1 VVILAVVLVAA
12 CGSGGADSAEG
23 VVEPSSGV
31 ERAADGVGR
40 VGGGLPTGRV
50 VEPLSGVERAAVVA
64 DAPVGDLVSGF
75 TNGGFDLMRTQPV
88 DENLVFSPLSIGHA
102 LLMARGAADEATA
115 AAIDDAFTL
124 PADMAAHDA
133 WNALDAQLAASNGTA
148 TAVDDTE
155 TPIVTV
161 ADRLW
166 PSTSANPDQ
175 DWVNLMASHHGADV
189 ETIDVGDPAGSRER
203 INSWVSDQ
211 TNDLIPELLPAGF
224 ITGNTVLVLTDTVY
238 FKAQW
243 RTIFGKYGPVDAPFT
258 RLDGTTVDMTYL
270 VDLEQ
275 PGPRGT
281 GDGYVGAEVPYLGDD
296 YAMLIIVPDEG
307 RFEDVRT
314 RLSSDLLAEIDASFT
329 TGPYELRMPE
339 WETTT
344 AIDFLGW
351 LTEQGIAPGAYPGIG
366 PGVFLDGAVHG
377 ADIAVDEIGTEA
389 AAATALG
396 FGDSGP
402 PEPELL
408 VAADRPFFYLVRHV
422 DTGAVLFAGQV
433 TDPTS

>member
-1 VVILAVVLVAA
+1 MTRIAFVHPRLGMLAVVAALLVAA
-12 CGSGGADSAEG
+12 ACGGDSSGSAGG

-31 ERAADGVGR
+31 ERA
-40 VGGGLPTGRV
+40 LP
-50 VEPLSGVERAAVVA
+50 VA
-64 DAPVGDLVSGF
+64 DAPIDDLVSGF
-75 TNGGFDLMRTQPV
+75 TDGGLDLMRTQPV
-88 DENLVFSPLSIGHA
+88 GENLVFSPLSIGHA
-102 LLMARGAADEATA
+102 LLMARGAADDATA
-115 AAIDDAFTL
+115 AAIDEALAL
-124 PADMAAHDA
+124 PVGMAAHDA

-148 TAVDDTE
+148 VAIDETA

-161 ADRLW
+161 SDRLW
-166 PSTSANPDQ
+166 PSTTAAPDQ
-175 DWVNLMASHHGADV
+175 DWVDLMASHHGADV
-189 ETIDVGDPAGSRER
+189 ETIDVSDPEGSRER
-203 INSWVSDQ
+203 INSWVSEQ

-224 ITGNTVLVLTDTVY
+224 IDGSTVLVLTDTVY

-243 RTIFGKYGPVDAPFT
+243 RTIFGKYGTIEGPFT
-258 RLDGTTVDMTYL
+258 RLDGTTVEMTYL

-275 PGPRGT
+275 PGPRGV
-281 GDGYVGAEVPYLGDD
+281 GDGFVGAEVPYLGDD

-307 RFEDVRT
+307 RFDDVRS
-314 RLSSDLLAEIDASFT
+314 RLSSDFLAEIDGVFT

-351 LTEQGIAPGAYPGIG
+351 LTERGIAPGAFPGIG

-389 AAATALG
+389 AAATGLG
-396 FGDSGP
+396 FATSGP

-408 VAADRPFFYLVRHV
+408 VAADRPFLYLVRHV

-433 TDPTS
+433 TDPRG

>member
-1 VVILAVVLVAA
+1 MTPTVSYRSCPVCLILWPAVLAAGVLAAA
-12 CGSGGADSAEG
+12 CGSGGSAAPG
-23 VVEPSSGV
+23 STGAVVGPSSGV
-31 ERAADGVGR
+31 ERAAVAADDHVGALVDGF
-40 VGGGLPTGRV
+40 
-50 VEPLSGVERAAVVA
+50 A
-64 DAPVGDLVSGF
+64 D
-75 TNGGFDLMRTQPV
+75 GGFDLMRTQPTE
-88 DENLVFSPLSIGHA
+88 ENLVFSPLSIGHA

-115 AAIDDAFTL
+115 EAIDATFAL
-124 PADMAAHDA
+124 PAGIAAHDA
-133 WNALDAQLAASNGTA
+133 WNALDAALVATNGTA
-148 TAVDDTE
+148 VAIDESE
-155 TPIVTV
+155 TPIVRV
-161 ADRLW
+161 SDRLW
-166 PSTSANPDQ
+166 PSTSAEPSQ
-175 DWVNLMASHHGADV
+175 DWVDLMASHHGADV
-189 ETIDVGDPAGSRER
+189 ETIDVSDAEGSRER
-203 INSWVSDQ
+203 INTWVAEQ
-211 TNDLIPELLPAGF
+211 TNDLIPELVPPGF
-224 ITGNTVLVLTDTVY
+224 ITGDTVLVLTDTVY

-243 RTIFGKYGPVDAPFT
+243 RTIFGKYGPLDAPFAL
-258 RLDGTTVDMTYL
+258 LDGTTVDTTYL

-275 PGPRGT
+275 PGPRGV
-281 GDGYVGAEVPYLGDD
+281 GDGFVGAEVPYLGDD

-307 RFEDVRT
+307 RFEDVRS
-314 RLSSDLLAEIDASFT
+314 RLSSDLLAEIDKAFT

-351 LTEQGIAPGAYPGIG
+351 LTERTIAPGSYPGIG

-396 FGDSGP
+396 FPSSGP

-433 TDPTS
+433 TNPNG